1 MPDVAKFSVTA
12 HQVSG
17 TTDYLTYD
25 LNDKIRIAG
34 RIPPKTVWDYIKEI
48 TESANRE
55 ILLISL
61 LPTSKDEKTSYL
73 AFYNY
78 LKTRD
83 RYVLILTNLPFST
96 LHDFSNI
103 FLQVWCCQ
111 RIW

>member
-17 TTDYLTYD
+17 TTDYLTLD

-61 LPTSKDEKTSYL
+61 LPTSKDERTSYL

-83 RYVLILTNLPFST
+83 RYVLHTVEILAFSC
-96 LHDFSNI
+96 HSYFM
-103 FLQVWCCQ
+103 
-111 RIW
+111 

>member
-1 MPDVAKFSVTA
+1 MKWPLVYNLICHDETRLDHLRKEGASNDAPPLQPGVILFLFPIADMPDVAKFSVTA

-17 TTDYLTYD
+17 TTDYLTLD

-61 LPTSKDEKTSYL
+61 LPTSKD
-73 AFYNY
+73 
-78 LKTRD
+78 
-83 RYVLILTNLPFST
+83 P
-96 LHDFSNI
+96 
-103 FLQVWCCQ
+103 
-111 RIW
+111 